1 MNPFITLTRI
11 NRGGK
16 VYINVNHIVAFHQKT
31 FSDSPQK
38 YTYILVNGGSGC
50 SREVIETPEQ
60 IREIINHAALAIP
73 YTHIKGA

>member
-31 FSDSPQK
+31 FPIRLKSTHTFLSLEV
-38 YTYILVNGGSGC
+38 LVAAER
-50 SREVIETPEQ
+50 SRKHPKQ
-60 IREIINHAALAIP
+60 SL
-73 YTHIKGA
+73 K

>member
-50 SREVIETPEQ
+50 SREVIETPEE
-60 IREIINHAALAIP
+60 IREIINHAVLVIP